1 LPEWEVPWLPGYEN
15 SAPVRIG
22 NAGYRQRQ
30 LDVFGEVMDAL
41 HQARVNGLAA
51 SESGWALQTAFLA
64 HLENIWGD
72 PDEGLWEV
80 RSGRKHFTYSKMMA
94 WVAFDRAV
102 KSAETFGLS
111 APLDRWR
118 AVAAQIHSDVCRGG
132 FDHELGSFVQSYGSK
147 QLDASLLLMPSVGF
161 LPPDDWRVQGTVR
174 AIEQRLLVEGLVM
187 RYDTKEMQDGL
198 PPGEGAFLACS
209 FWLVDA
215 YILQKRWRDARVLFD
230 RLLELRNDLGLLSE
244 EYDPRTRRLVGN
256 FPQAFT
262 HVALINSGFNLTR
275 SEKPAEQRAHS
286 PEFAALA

>member
-1 LPEWEVPWLPGYEN
+1 
-15 SAPVRIG
+15 
-22 NAGYRQRQ
+22 
-30 LDVFGEVMDAL
+30 
-41 HQARVNGLAA
+41 
-51 SESGWALQTAFLA
+51 
-64 HLENIWGD
+64 
-72 PDEGLWEV
+72 
-80 RSGRKHFTYSKMMA
+80 
-94 WVAFDRAV
+94 
-102 KSAETFGLS
+102 
-111 APLDRWR
+111 
-118 AVAAQIHSDVCRGG
+118 
-132 FDHELGSFVQSYGSK
+132 
-147 QLDASLLLMPSVGF
+147 
-161 LPPDDWRVQGTVR
+161 
-174 AIEQRLLVEGLVM
+174 M

-215 YILQKRWRDARVLFD
+215 YILQKRWRDARVLD